1 MVSGLGRWCSA
12 GPAQWGRQAAV
23 VMPEPGPVL
32 VEMPA

>member
-1 MVSGLGRWCSA
+1 MASGLGRWCSA
-12 GPAQWGRQAAV
+12 GPAGRGRQAAV